1 MLISPLCCVRE
12 FNVLPTFK
20 VIWKQG
26 QGLESHLTDLMSR
39 ESNLGPLGTRRVVY
53 PLHHDGS
60 SYFAYLYCCL
70 GIGISFASV
79 NFKNHKP
86 VDF

>member
-1 MLISPLCCVRE
+1 MRE

-20 VIWKQG
+20 VIMKQD
-26 QGLESHLTDLMSR
+26 QGLEFHLTDLMSR
-39 ESNLGPLGTRRVVY
+39 ESNFGPLGTRRVVY

-60 SYFAYLYCCL
+60 SYFVYLYCCL

-79 NFKNHKP
+79 NFKTHKS